1 VVGLVVVVKSKSN
14 VAAINLSD
22 RRQRTSAR
30 LRPWRRH
37 EKRPVPVCVRPSAS
51 GWTRGVDELC
61 GHVTAASVLSDTR
74 DEPACLTNIELQS
87 FTK

>member
-1 VVGLVVVVKSKSN
+1 
-14 VAAINLSD
+14 
-22 RRQRTSAR
+22 
-30 LRPWRRH
+30 
-37 EKRPVPVCVRPSAS
+37 VPVCVRPSAS

-87 FTK
+87 FTKWRIARRHRPTKPRPALPAARPGGPRDHPRRRV